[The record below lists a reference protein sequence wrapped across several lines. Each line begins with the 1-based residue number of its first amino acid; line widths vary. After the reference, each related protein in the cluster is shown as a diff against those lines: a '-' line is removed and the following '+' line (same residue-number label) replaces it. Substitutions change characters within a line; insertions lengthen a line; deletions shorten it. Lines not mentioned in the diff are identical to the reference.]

1 MLLKINNLTIQYG
14 KAEVIKGLSLE
25 VSEKEIITIIGANGA
40 GKTTVLRAISGLKPP
55 ASGDIWFRH
64 HRQAVQGADH
74 SHVRTD
80 RVCAGAAPGL

>member
-55 ASGDIWFRH
+55 ASGDIWFRDSKISGLRAH
-64 HRQAVQGADH
+64 EI
-74 SHVRTD
+74 VRLGKRD
-80 RVCAGAAPGL
+80 DVC